1 VCQIDDLYYSFVHLQ
16 IFGKG
21 EFSNPG
27 RSVKDLELLLKFSIR
42 PHISYV
48 GAQFFCPGVDSD
60 PSMASIVSS
69 SLTSVESL
77 MWGTG
82 TSHSF
87 LQFFFEV
94 LSLS

>member
-1 VCQIDDLYYSFVHLQ
+1 M
-16 IFGKG
+16 
-21 EFSNPG
+21 
-27 RSVKDLELLLKFSIR
+27 KDLELLSKFSIR

-48 GAQFFCPGVDSD
+48 GAQFFRPGVDADS
-60 PSMASIVSS
+60 SMASIVSS

-87 LQFFFEV
+87 VQLFFEV
-94 LSLS
+94 LSLF

>member
-1 VCQIDDLYYSFVHLQ
+1 M
-16 IFGKG
+16 
-21 EFSNPG
+21 
-27 RSVKDLELLLKFSIR
+27 KDLELLSKFSIR

-48 GAQFFCPGVDSD
+48 GAQFFRPGVDSD

-82 TSHSF
+82 TTHSF

>member
-1 VCQIDDLYYSFVHLQ
+1 M
-16 IFGKG
+16 
-21 EFSNPG
+21 
-27 RSVKDLELLLKFSIR
+27 KDLELLSKFSIR

-48 GAQFFCPGVDSD
+48 EAQFFRPGVDAD